1 MSGEERNG
9 QVKKEKKGLRM
20 QVVFC
25 DPLILLFH
33 YVSRNRPDQKFKLWV
48 LKTFRHIK
56 VNMRNSQMFKYHEQ
70 FFGRCMSSERAAMD
84 PCLGFPFLQINQST
98 VTNNHILSVQS
109 NVIF

>member
-56 VNMRNSQMFKYHEQ
+56 VDMRNSQSNMSTFLGDACLQNEQ
-70 FFGRCMSSERAAMD
+70 PWIHA
-84 PCLGFPFLQINQST
+84 
-98 VTNNHILSVQS
+98 
-109 NVIF
+109 